1 MMVRLSGRDY
11 VTLISSGS
19 TYNKN
24 LITGESERL
33 FSVGVTPLGQILLE
47 GTVFV
52 FLTAF
57 IFYSNPSLAI
67 IIISITILIGYPLGS
82 LLLPKFL
89 KWGDSFRGIRNK
101 EFQSIMDFF
110 QGFKEIIM
118 SGSTKFFINEFLL
131 IQN

>member
-1 MMVRLSGRDY
+1 MVDLLRRDY
-11 VTLISSGS
+11 LTLISSGS

-67 IIISITILIGYPLGS
+67 IIIINNDLIGYPLGS
-82 LLLPKFL
+82 LLLPKFF

-110 QGFKEIIM
+110 QGFKEIVM
-118 SGSTKFFINEFLL
+118 SGSTKVFYK
-131 IQN
+131 